1 MKSEEDELKV
11 LWEQDPPDSDEKA
24 ALSRVLKNSAQLTGL
39 KDVAGLFVGWI
50 WVIFLGF
57 GASAYSAK
65 RQFELHQQQQR
76 EEHLKNKLT
85 NNKKL
90 TGELE

>member
-1 MKSEEDELKV
+1 MKLEEDELKV
-11 LWEQDPPDSDEKA
+11 LWEQDSPDLDEHA
-24 ALSRVLKNSAQLTGL
+24 ALSRVLKSSAQLTGV

-65 RQFELHQQQQR
+65 RRFELHQQ
-76 EEHLKNKLT
+76 EHRKDLPKNKLT
-85 NNKKL
+85 N
-90 TGELE
+90 